1 MTVQRYRE
9 EVTVSPGP
17 VTPLR
22 IGILGAARITPDAL
36 CKPARG
42 HRRVQVTAVA
52 ARDQDRARE
61 FATKWDIPRV
71 HSSYQALLDD
81 PDIDAV
87 YNPLPNGLH
96 GHWTM
101 AAVDAGKH
109 VLCEKPFTADEA
121 EARAVADHVDGSGKV
136 VMEAFHWR
144 YHPLADR
151 VLELLVDGAIGEPRS
166 ARAALCFPIRST
178 SDIRWNPNLAGGA
191 LMDAGCY
198 PIHMLRTFL
207 AGEPTVRSAQ
217 IWERMPGIDRL
228 AEAELDFDDGVTATM
243 RASMWSRHLL
253 AVWVK
258 IVGTEGELRIL
269 NPLAPQ
275 VFSWLSWRS
284 RGTRHHERPER
295 STTYL
300 HQLNAFAAA
309 ALDGSPIHTGTDD
322 AIGNMA
328 TIDAI
333 YRRAGLEPRRP
344 SVI

>member
-1 MTVQRYRE
+1 M
-9 EVTVSPGP
+9 SPGRD
-17 VTPLR
+17 TQLR
-22 IGILGAARITPDAL
+22 VGILGAARIAPDAV

-42 HRRVQVTAVA
+42 HPRVRIGAVA
-52 ARDQDRARE
+52 ARDQARAQA
-61 FATKWDIPRV
+61 FASKWDIPRV

-81 PDIDAV
+81 PEIDAI

-109 VLCEKPFTADEA
+109 VLCEKPFTANEA
-121 EARAVADHVDGSGKV
+121 EARAVADHVDRTDRV

-178 SDIRWNPNLAGGA
+178 ADIRWNPNLAGGA

-207 AGEPTVRSAQ
+207 AGEPTVRTAR
-217 IWERMPGIDRL
+217 IWERSPGVDRL
-228 AEAELDFDDGVTATM
+228 AEAELTFGDGVSATM

-275 VFSWLSWRS
+275 VFSWISWTS

-295 STTYL
+295 SATYL
-300 HQLNAFAAA
+300 HQLDAFAGAT
-309 ALDGSPIHTGTDD
+309 LDGAPIHTGTAD
-322 AIGNMA
+322 AIANMA

-333 YRRAGLEPRRP
+333 YRSAGLEPRRP
-344 SVI
+344 SVT

>member
-1 MTVQRYRE
+1 VQRYRE
-9 EVTVSPGP
+9 EVGMSPGP
-17 VTPLR
+17 DTKLR
-22 IGILGAARITPDAL
+22 IGILGAARIAPDAV

-42 HRRVQVTAVA
+42 HPRVRITAVA
-52 ARDQDRARE
+52 ARDRDRAQA
-61 FATKWDIPRV
+61 FAQKWDIPRV
-71 HSSYQALLDD
+71 HGTYQELIDD
-81 PDIDAV
+81 PEVDAV

-96 GHWTM
+96 GYWTM
-101 AAVDAGKH
+101 AAVAAGKH

-121 EARAVADHVDGSGKV
+121 EARAVADRVEGSGRV

-166 ARAALCFPIRST
+166 ARASLCFPVRST
-178 SDIRWNPNLAGGA
+178 GDIRWNLDLAGGA

-198 PIHMLRTFL
+198 PVHMLRTFL
-207 AGEPTVRSAQ
+207 AGEPTVRSAR
-217 IWERMPGIDRL
+217 IWERSPGVDRL
-228 AEAELDFDDGVTATM
+228 AEAELDFDDGVTASM

-300 HQLNAFAAA
+300 HQLDAFSGAV
-309 ALDGSPIHTGTDD
+309 LDGSPIHTGPAD
-322 AIGNMA
+322 AIANMA

-333 YRRAGLEPRRP
+333 YRQAGRAPRRP
-344 SVI
+344 TVI